1 MDTGTASRQIKLRE
15 IDSGILPD
23 QTAATS
29 AFIEQITLLYAALRV
44 EARFINSLV
53 VEEHHKAR
61 GWRLDDRTAV
71 KARNGVPD
79 LLNGLAIDRGLTWS
93 SIAKLCGVSI
103 STIRQWRYEADTSP
117 ESYLAVARLAAFID
131 LLVELPVDEPATW
144 LAMPMVSDYTITA
157 EDLYAAGFA
166 DQLLDFAAGQS
177 DLDEIL
183 NEYDRDWR
191 TLYRSQYKIVKAGD
205 GNPSIVQ
212 RS

>member
-1 MDTGTASRQIKLRE
+1 MVTGTASRQIKLCE
-15 IDSGILPD
+15 VDSGILPD

-29 AFIEQITLLYAALRV
+29 EFIEHMTLLYAALR

-61 GWRLDDRTAV
+61 GWCLDDRTAI
-71 KARNGVPD
+71 KARSNVPD
-79 LLNGLAIDRGLTWS
+79 LLNELAIDRGLTWS

-103 STIRQWRYEADTSP
+103 STIRQWRYEVGPST
-117 ESYLAVARLAAFID
+117 ESCPAVARLAAFID

-157 EDLYAAGFA
+157 EDLYIAGFA
-166 DQLLDFAAGQS
+166 DQLFDYASGQA

-183 NEYDRDWR
+183 NEYDRNWR

-205 GNPSIVQ
+205 GNPSIV
-212 RS
+212 RRT